1 MIKGFLLLSLLA
13 LSLFGEQNW
22 LHSYEEA
29 KAQAFKEKKLVL
41 VMISREGCDA
51 CWYMENIVFE
61 DEGVQALMLENFV
74 PVYLDTQN
82 DEIPEAFDYAGTPT
96 FHFTDAQGNKI
107 GYRIGGASNIKDFT
121 LTLET
126 ILKEAKN

>member
-1 MIKGFLLLSLLA
+1 MKTLILAAFLV

-22 LHSYEEA
+22 SRSYEAA
-29 KAQAFKEKKLVL
+29 KTQASKEKKLLL
-41 VMISREGCDA
+41 VMISKEGCEA

-61 DEGVQALMLENFV
+61 DEGVRALIMDNFV

-82 DEIPEAFDYAGTPT
+82 DEIPEAFDYVGTPT

-107 GYRIGGASNIKDFT
+107 GYRISGASNIKDFT

-126 ILKEAKN
+126 ILNTAKK

>member
-1 MIKGFLLLSLLA
+1 MIKSLFLLSLLA

-22 LHSYEEA
+22 SRSYEEA

-41 VMISREGCDA
+41 VMISKEGCDA

-61 DEGVQALMLENFV
+61 DKSVRALVMENFV

-82 DEIPEAFDYAGTPT
+82 DEIPEAFAYVGTPT

-107 GYRIGGASNIKDFT
+107 GYRISGASNIKDFT
-121 LTLET
+121 AKITAILE
-126 ILKEAKN
+126 KAKK